1 VDGAEK
7 WVFGPATR
15 AEKDNGAIAKRNRTK
30 RRKGADGTGDYASRD
45 EIFIQFHLRKS
56 QVNTDV
62 TAGLGVEGESER
74 ERGFRRNERQ
84 RREEP
89 RPLGFAKVKTRAGW
103 PERRRKRDADRAS
116 YVQENKW

>member
-1 VDGAEK
+1 MFALPFPVERVSASVDGAEK

-15 AEKDNGAIAKRNRTK
+15 AERDNGAIAKRNRTK
-30 RRKGADGTGDYASRD
+30 RRKERGRNWRLRFARRD
-45 EIFIQFHLRKS
+45 IHSIPPQEKS
-56 QVNTDV
+56 
-62 TAGLGVEGESER
+62 GLGVESESER

-103 PERRRKRDADRAS
+103 HERRRKTAG
-116 YVQENKW
+116 EGC